1 MSPAPA
7 PDEQSFVLSGQRKR
21 MRWRDLLRRVF
32 AVDALVCP
40 QCLGPMTVI
49 AFITELAVVQKILT
63 HLALPCEPPALSPA
77 RGPAQLELW
86 ASAQATPPRRAN
98 AGRSRGPPIRAGP
111 QLAVEP
117 EDFVEPDFDWGA

>member
-1 MSPAPA
+1 M
-7 PDEQSFVLSGQRKR
+7 LTGQRKR
-21 MRWRDLLRRVF
+21 LRWRDLLRRVF

-49 AFITELAVVQKILT
+49 AFITELAVVPKILT

-86 ASAQATPPRRAN
+86 ASRKPRPHAAP

-111 QLAVEP
+111 ELAVEP